1 MLLRSICLPFSAVF
15 GAIGLSVAGFPAIGT
30 GADTV
35 EFNRDI
41 RPILSDKCFHCH
53 GPDAKGRKADLR
65 LDKREGATADLG
77 GYAAIV
83 PGKSGDSE
91 LIARIL
97 ESDSDEVM
105 PPPETKKTLSER
117 EVALLKAWIDAGAE
131 YQDHWSLLPL
141 SQAAPPAVGD
151 GDWIRNPI
159 DQFVL
164 KKLSEAT
171 LAPSKE
177 AEPATLIR
185 RMSLDL
191 TGLLPSPEEVSRFV
205 TDYGADANAAVEAL
219 AKRLLASPHYGERW
233 GRHWL
238 DQARYA
244 DSNGYTIDGERTQWP
259 YRDWVIRALNDDMPF
274 DRFTIEQIAGDLL
287 PQPTKAQLVA
297 TGFHRNTLI
306 NQEGG
311 TDDEQF
317 RNEEV
322 VDRVNTT
329 GAVWLGLTL
338 GCAQCHS
345 HKFDPISQQEY
356 YQLFAFFNQGEDVN
370 NTAATIEVSEGELL
384 AGPPAPEKIAA
395 LEAAQKR
402 LAELERTKAARQQAW
417 EKATVAA
424 QVDSGKSIAT
434 WKSLKPAKVSSADS
448 AQIQIL
454 DDGSLLA
461 SKGGP

>member
-1 MLLRSICLPFSAVF
+1 MRSICLPFFAVF
-15 GAIGLSVAGFPAIGT
+15 GVIGLSVAGFPAVGT
-30 GADTV
+30 GADSV

-219 AKRLLASPHYGERW
+219 AKR
-233 GRHWL
+233 
-238 DQARYA
+238 
-244 DSNGYTIDGERTQWP
+244 
-259 YRDWVIRALNDDMPF
+259 
-274 DRFTIEQIAGDLL
+274 
-287 PQPTKAQLVA
+287 
-297 TGFHRNTLI
+297 
-306 NQEGG
+306 
-311 TDDEQF
+311 
-317 RNEEV
+317 
-322 VDRVNTT
+322 
-329 GAVWLGLTL
+329 
-338 GCAQCHS
+338 
-345 HKFDPISQQEY
+345 
-356 YQLFAFFNQGEDVN
+356 
-370 NTAATIEVSEGELL
+370 
-384 AGPPAPEKIAA
+384 
-395 LEAAQKR
+395 
-402 LAELERTKAARQQAW
+402 
-417 EKATVAA
+417 
-424 QVDSGKSIAT
+424 
-434 WKSLKPAKVSSADS
+434 
-448 AQIQIL
+448 
-454 DDGSLLA
+454 
-461 SKGGP
+461 